1 MIVVFGSINIDL
13 VIAAERLPMAGE
25 TVIGDSYR
33 LLPGG
38 KGANQ
43 ALAAARDGASVSF
56 VGAVGRD
63 SFAETAL
70 ASLRS
75 EGVDLSLLGVVD
87 LPTGCAAITVSDSG
101 ENLITVASGANRWAS
116 AGMVP
121 DRVLGPDTIVLMQM
135 EVAATEV
142 ALLAARAKE
151 RGSRV
156 LLNLAPAVGL
166 DEATLRRIDV
176 LIANEGEAASLTPA
190 PGAMATALGSVI
202 VVTRGPRGATAYLSD
217 GSVIAVPALPVEFV
231 DTTGAGDA
239 FVGVLAASLSAGRD
253 LSSALR
259 RASAAAGLACR
270 TPGAQPG
277 MPRSDAIDA
286 AVARLPRS
294 ARDS

>member
-13 VIAAERLPMAGE
+13 VIAAERLPVAGE

-43 ALAAARDGASVSF
+43 ALAAARDGASVSL
-56 VGAVGRD
+56 VGAVGAD
-63 SFAETAL
+63 AFAETAL
-70 ASLRS
+70 ALLRS
-75 EGVDLSLLGVVD
+75 QGVDLSLLRVVD
-87 LPTGCAAITVSDSG
+87 RPTGCAAITVSDAG
-101 ENLITVASGANRWAS
+101 ENLITVASGANRRAS

-121 DRVLGPDTIVLMQM
+121 ERMLGPDTVVLMQM
-135 EVAATEV
+135 EVPATEV

-151 RGSRV
+151 RGSSV
-156 LLNLAPAVGL
+156 LLNLAPAAAL
-166 DEATLRRIDV
+166 DDATLRQIDV

-190 PGAMATALGSVI
+190 PAAMAAALGSVI

-217 GSVIAVPALPVEFV
+217 GGVIAVPPLPVEVV

-259 RASAAAGLACR
+259 RASAAAGLACGIA
-270 TPGAQPG
+270 GAQPG
-277 MPRSDAIDA
+277 MPKSDAIDV

-294 ARDS
+294 ARNS